1 MPEKRSKY
9 DTDPLD
15 PDYARMTGEVWS
27 EGTTR
32 PVEDPGPTGQIGG
45 ETRRIDPGATPTG
58 QPRYSPDSQP
68 RYAPDSEAPT
78 RRIDGAVPQSYP
90 SVFVP
95 PPYQP
100 PPAPQTYAPPA
111 AQAQPHQMPHG
122 LHGARP
128 FAPERNIAGLGI
140 PERYANVA
148 AYAPFYIGL
157 VVSVVELLLVPR
169 SEARTRYHAAQ
180 ALGLHLVVLAVGFV
194 LSMLGGIGG
203 GVRAGAVLFSLAS
216 TAFLIYSMVKVWNG
230 EQHRLAPLAD
240 VTRFLDERIDPRK

>member
-15 PDYARMTGEVWS
+15 PDYVRKTSDVWS
-27 EGTTR
+27 EGPTR
-32 PVEDPGPTGQIGG
+32 PVDDTALTERIGG
-45 ETRRIDPGATPTG
+45 ETRRIDPPAPH
-58 QPRYSPDSQP
+58 P

-78 RRIDGAVPQSYP
+78 RRIDEAVPQSYP

-95 PPYQP
+95 PPYQA
-100 PPAPQTYAPPA
+100 PPAAQTYAPPPA
-111 AQAQPHQMPHG
+111 HAQPHQAAHG

-128 FAPERNIAGLGI
+128 FAPERNVAGLGI

-148 AYAPFYIGL
+148 AYAPFFIGL
-157 VVSVVELLLVPR
+157 VVSGVELLVAPR

-180 ALGLHLVVLAVGFV
+180 ALGLHLAFLIVGFV
-194 LSMLGGIGG
+194 LGQLGGIG

>member
-9 DTDPLD
+9 ETDPLD
-15 PDYARMTGEVWS
+15 PDYARQTSEVWS
-27 EGTTR
+27 EGPTR
-32 PVEDPGPTGQIGG
+32 PVDDPGLTGQIGG
-45 ETRRIDPGATPTG
+45 ETRRIDPAATPTP
-58 QPRYSPDSQP
+58 QPRRNPDPQY
-68 RYAPDSEAPT
+68 YAPDSEAPT
-78 RRIDGAVPQSYP
+78 RRIDDAVPQSYP

-111 AQAQPHQMPHG
+111 AHAQPPHG

-157 VVSVVELLLVPR
+157 VVSIIELLLVPR

-180 ALGLHLVVLAVGFV
+180 ALGLHLAVLAVGFV
-194 LSMLGGIGG
+194 LGILGGIG
-203 GVRAGAVLFSLAS
+203 GVRAGAVLFSLAA

-230 EQHRLAPLAD
+230 QQHRLAPLAD

>member
-15 PDYARMTGEVWS
+15 PDYARETSEVWS
-27 EGTTR
+27 EGRTR
-32 PVEDPGPTGQIGG
+32 TFEDAGATEQLGG
-45 ETRRIDPGATPTG
+45 ETRRIDPAA
-58 QPRYSPDSQP
+58 QPRPAPEAPP
-68 RYAPDSEAPT
+68 RYPGDLEAPT

-100 PPAPQTYAPPA
+100 PAQQTYAPPVA
-111 AQAQPHQMPHG
+111 GQPPAPHMSHG

-128 FAPERNIAGLGI
+128 FAPERHVAGLGI
-140 PERYANVA
+140 AERYANVA

-157 VVSVVELLLVPR
+157 VVSVIELLVAPR

-180 ALGLHLVVLAVGFV
+180 ALGLHLAFLAVGFV
-194 LSMLGGIGG
+194 LGMLGGIGG

>member
-15 PDYARMTGEVWS
+15 PDYVRKTAEVWS
-27 EGTTR
+27 EGATR
-32 PVEDPGPTGQIGG
+32 RVEDAGLTGQFGG
-45 ETRRIDPGATPTG
+45 ETRKIDAGATQP
-58 QPRYSPDSQP
+58 PRYAPDSPP

-78 RRIDGAVPQSYP
+78 RRIDDAVPQSYP

-100 PPAPQTYAPPA
+100 PPAAQAYAPPA
-111 AQAQPHQMPHG
+111 AHAPAPQVPHG
-122 LHGARP
+122 IHGARP

-157 VVSVVELLLVPR
+157 VVSVIELLVVPR
-169 SEARTRYHAAQ
+169 TEARTRYHAAQ
-180 ALGLHLVVLAVGFV
+180 ALGLHLAFLAVGFV
-194 LSMLGGIGG
+194 LGILGGVG

>member
-15 PDYARMTGEVWS
+15 PDYVRRTTEVWP
-27 EGTTR
+27 EDATR
-32 PVEDPGPTGQIGG
+32 TLEDANLTGQIGG
-45 ETRRIDPGATPTG
+45 ETRRIDPPTTR
-58 QPRYSPDSQP
+58 QSRPAHDSQA

-78 RRIDGAVPQSYP
+78 RRIDDAIPQAYP

-111 AQAQPHQMPHG
+111 APAPHAHG
-122 LHGARP
+122 LHGARA
-128 FAPERNIAGLGI
+128 FSPERHVAGLGI

-157 VVSVVELLLVPR
+157 VVSVIELLIAPR

-180 ALGLHLVVLAVGFV
+180 ALGLHLAFLAVGFV
-194 LSMLGGIGG
+194 LGILGGIG

-216 TAFLIYSMVKVWNG
+216 IAFLIYSMVKVWNG

>member
-15 PDYARMTGEVWS
+15 PEYVRKTADVWS
-27 EGTTR
+27 EAPTR
-32 PVEDPGPTGQIGG
+32 PVDGSGLTEQLGGG
-45 ETRRIDPGATPTG
+45 ETRRIDPAAPP
-58 QPRYSPDSQP
+58 PRYATDPQA

-95 PPYQP
+95 PPYQSPPYQP

-111 AQAQPHQMPHG
+111 QSPQMPHG

-128 FAPERNIAGLGI
+128 FTPERNIAGLGI

-157 VVSVVELLLVPR
+157 VVSVIELLIAPR

-180 ALGLHLVVLAVGFV
+180 ALGLHLAVLAFDLVFR
-194 LSMLGGIGG
+194 MLGSIGA

-230 EQHRLAPLAD
+230 QQHRLAPLAD
-240 VTRFLDERIDPRK
+240 VTRFFDERIDPRK

>member
-15 PDYARMTGEVWS
+15 PEYVRKTSEVWS
-27 EGTTR
+27 EGQTR
-32 PVEDPGPTGQIGG
+32 PVDDPGLTGRIGG
-45 ETRRIDPGATPTG
+45 ETRRIDPATQQ
-58 QPRYSPDSQP
+58 QPRSAPNAQP

-78 RRIDGAVPQSYP
+78 RRMDDAIPQSYP

-100 PPAPQTYAPPA
+100 PTHAQTYAPPA
-111 AQAQPHQMPHG
+111 AHAPSSQMPHG

-128 FAPERNIAGLGI
+128 FAPERHVAGLGI

-157 VVSVVELLLVPR
+157 VVSLIELLIAPR

-180 ALGLHLVVLAVGFV
+180 ALGLHLAFLAVGFV
-194 LSMLGGIGG
+194 LGMLGGIG

-230 EQHRLAPLAD
+230 EPHRLAPLAD